1 MDNLA
6 SVSATKE
13 SSARGGKHG
22 QVRGLFSSGSGI
34 RSVVIFAYVS
44 VFYAVFAF
52 AFVFGSGYAMAMQES
67 VLPAETTIIADTTGS
82 EFIVETHV
90 VQRGENLSSIS
101 VLYGISINR
110 LAALNRLISPDFIV
124 AGQRLIVSERIPYV
138 SPADRAYEASSVS
151 HQNYLLHLY
160 EQNID
165 QAVYSAL
172 DRFIDTDRLFV
183 DTRITARLVSNFEL
197 AVSGFEAAGSGEE
210 TRMPAIASV
219 PSYLYRDAAG
229 RNGGAHMVIGT
240 EAGQQLDIERIAV
253 HVFMEE
259 EPEEEVQE
267 FLERLIVSAARLNSE
282 RGDFINFEFI
292 RFPTVPLVS
301 SEAGSA
307 AAVTNGYTSYNNNK
321 NNNHD
326 AASAYGDMQNGDTTT
341 PTLTLPGVLAVV
353 AILFFILIWFLF
365 RASGNKN

>member
-6 SVSATKE
+6 VASGTTE
-13 SSARGGKHG
+13 SSARCGKHG
-22 QVRGLFSSGSGI
+22 LVNGLLSSVAGI
-34 RSVVIFAYVS
+34 RAVVIF
-44 VFYAVFAF
+44 VFLLVFNAAFAF
-52 AFVFGSGYAMAMQES
+52 AFGSGYAMAMQES
-67 VLPAETTIIADTTGS
+67 VIPAETAIIADTTGR

-90 VQRGENLSSIS
+90 VQPGEDLNSIS
-101 VLYGISINR
+101 VLYGVPINR
-110 LAALNRLISPDFIV
+110 LADLNRLISPDIIV

-151 HQNYLLHLY
+151 HQNYLLHLF

-183 DTRITARLVSNFEL
+183 DTRITARLISNFEL
-197 AVSGFEAAGSGEE
+197 GISGFESTGSGEE
-210 TRMPAIASV
+210 TRMPAISSV
-219 PSYLYRDAAG
+219 PSYLYRDATG

-292 RFPTVPLVS
+292 RFPNVP
-301 SEAGSA
+301 
-307 AAVTNGYTSYNNNK
+307 
-321 NNNHD
+321 
-326 AASAYGDMQNGDTTT
+326 
-341 PTLTLPGVLAVV
+341 
-353 AILFFILIWFLF
+353 
-365 RASGNKN
+365 